1 VSNATRAVEAAPRM
15 AGDWPQ
21 RLGYGAVVRA
31 ISMAAL
37 VELMVLAASAV
48 GATGL
53 FSNDTPVST
62 PSIFTPASTPA
73 FAIRHLSYFVLGIC
87 AAIFIVVSG
96 LLTYCIIRFR
106 RRPGDEGREPPQVY
120 GSNQIELAWTV
131 VPVLIVV
138 IMFLA
143 TARYIFGIQRLP
155 PSPSGLQ
162 ATIIGNQWW
171 WEIRYPD
178 LGIVTANELHVP
190 VSDPANPTPVFLT
203 LQSAD
208 VIHSFWVPQLAGK
221 MDVIPNK
228 TNHVWFDA
236 QTLGLYVG
244 QCAEYCGVQHAG
256 MLLRVVVH
264 PKDEFAQW
272 VAAQQAPALDDPGV
286 RGGRELFQS
295 LACINCHTVR
305 GTPANGLFGP
315 DLTHLMSRATLA
327 AGVARNTPEN
337 LRAWID
343 HPDALKPGALMPAM
357 KLSPRD
363 LDQLVAY
370 LLTLR

>member
-1 VSNATRAVEAAPRM
+1 MAVER
-15 AGDWPQ
+15 PQ
-21 RLGYGAVVRA
+21 RFGFRAAVNA
-31 ISMAAL
+31 ISVAA
-37 VELMVLAASAV
+37 MVNLIALAASAV
-48 GATGL
+48 GAPGL
-53 FSNDTPVST
+53 LSNDTPVST
-62 PSIFTPASTPA
+62 PSIFAPTSTPA
-73 FAIRHLSYFVLGIC
+73 FAIRDLSYFVLGIC
-87 AAIFIVVSG
+87 AVIFLVVGG

-120 GSNQIELAWTV
+120 GSNQIELAWTA

-138 IMFLA
+138 ILFLI
-143 TARYIFGIQRLP
+143 TARYIFGIERLQP
-155 PSPSGLQ
+155 PSGLQ
-162 ATIIGNQWW
+162 ATIVGHQWW

-178 LGIVTANELHVP
+178 LGIITANELHVP
-190 VSDPANPTPVFLT
+190 VSNPANPTPIFLT

-228 TNHVWFDA
+228 TNRVWIDP
-236 QTLGLYVG
+236 QTPGLYVG
-244 QCAEYCGVQHAG
+244 QCAEYCGLQHAG
-256 MLLRVVVH
+256 MLLRVIVH
-264 PKDEFAQW
+264 PQEEFAQW
-272 VAAQQAPALDDPGV
+272 VAAQQAAAIDDPGV

-295 LACINCHTVR
+295 VACINCHSVR
-305 GTPANGLFGP
+305 GTLANGIFGP

-327 AGVARNTPEN
+327 AGVAKNTPDN

-343 HPDALKPGALMPAM
+343 NPDTLKPGARMPAM
-357 KLSPRD
+357 KLSRRD